1 MKAVDLHIHTIES
14 IIDSQFTFSMDSLI
28 KYVDDMKLD
37 IIGITNHNLFDVE
50 QFKEI
55 CNELDIKVLPGIEI
69 NFEGGH
75 LLLLSEND
83 NLDDFVNKCKK
94 IEEKIRST
102 NDNINKEELIEIFED
117 LNKYL
122 LIPHNPK
129 KPKVPIQ
136 IIKEM
141 KYYISAV
148 EVSSIKDF
156 LREYKTNN
164 DFVPVWFSDI
174 RISTDLDIK
183 KRGRI
188 YLDIDNNSLN
198 SIKLALSDRNK
209 VKLTVDESNS
219 LFPINNESFQV
230 STGLNVLLGARSSGK
245 SYFLNKVESTNEN
258 VKYIRQFSLLDKQN
272 SDNKEF
278 DVRLSNENSIKGEN
292 RFIEFKNLI
301 EEISNIDF
309 EKIKKNIDEYVESL
323 LKFAN
328 EEERRDV
335 FSKSRL
341 YTQNLYARKEIES
354 LDKLID
360 SIENLIQNIE
370 YKDIIEKHVDII
382 NLKNLITDLSKL
394 AKSICRENIIRQKVN
409 EIIEDVKPKLE
420 VKTISNKVIDVN
432 LKEYLSS
439 KSKIEKFNNI
449 CNLVKKQRIIE
460 LDKTGKFTLIMK
472 TGYYNN
478 VSEIKANTKTNI
490 ALADIFKSSYENG
503 YNYLQKLKEVS
514 IPKVDY
520 WKYYVNIQFDIIN
533 ELKLSASGGE
543 RTEFNLLNEIKSAN
557 DYDILLI
564 DEPESSFDNI
574 FLNVQVNNMIKDI
587 SKKMPVILA
596 THNNTTGLSIKP
608 DHILYTKRESTTE
621 DIKFKIYSG
630 NIASKTLT
638 NFENKN
644 DTIETYKI
652 LMDSLEAGE
661 NAYKE
666 REVIYELHKNWK

>member
-514 IPKVDY
+514 ISKVDY

-666 REVIYELHKNWK
+666 REVIYELHKN

>member
-1 MKAVDLHIHTIES
+1 MKAVDLHIHTVKS
-14 IIDSQFTFSMDSLI
+14 ISDSQFTFSMDSLI

-55 CNELDIKVLPGIEI
+55 SNELDIKVLPGIEI

-75 LLLLSEND
+75 LLLLSENN

-117 LNKYL
+117 LNEYL

-174 RISTDLDIK
+174 RIGTDLDIK

-209 VKLTVDESNS
+209 VKLTIDESNS

-449 CNLVKKQRIIE
+449 CNLVKKRRIIE

-666 REVIYELHKNWK
+666 REVIYELHKN

>member
-136 IIKEM
+136 IIKGM

-209 VKLTVDESNS
+209 VKLTIDESNS

-278 DVRLSNENSIKGEN
+278 DVRLSNENSIKGEH

-420 VKTISNKVIDVN
+420 VKTISNKVVDVN

-503 YNYLQKLKEVS
+503 YNYLQELKKVS

-574 FLNVQVNNMIKDI
+574 FLNVQVNNMVKDI

-666 REVIYELHKNWK
+666 REVIYELHKN

>member
-1 MKAVDLHIHTIES
+1 MKAVDLHIHTVKS
-14 IIDSQFTFSMDSLI
+14 ISDSQFTFSMESLI
-28 KYVDDMKLD
+28 KYVDSMKLD
-37 IIGITNHNLFDVE
+37 IVGITNHNLFDIE

-55 CNELDIKVLPGIEI
+55 CNELDIKVLPGIEV

-75 LLLLSEND
+75 LLLLSED
-83 NLDDFVNKCKK
+83 EELEDFSRKCKK
-94 IEEKIRST
+94 VEKIIKSSS
-102 NDNINKEELIEIFED
+102 DYIDKDKLVEIFGD
-117 LNKYL
+117 LGKYL

-141 KYYISAV
+141 DKYIDAI
-148 EVSSIKDF
+148 EVSSVKDF

-174 RISTDLDIK
+174 RIGTDLDIK

-188 YLDIDNNSLN
+188 YLDIDNDSLN
-198 SIKLALSDRNK
+198 SIKLALADRNK
-209 VKLTVDESNS
+209 VKLTIDESNS

-292 RFIEFKNLI
+292 KFIEFKNLI

-382 NLKNLITDLSKL
+382 NLKNLISDLSKL

-420 VKTISNKVIDVN
+420 VKTISNKVVDVN

-478 VSEIKANTKTNI
+478 VSEIKANTKTKI
-490 ALADIFKSSYENG
+490 ALADIFKSSYKNG
-503 YNYLQKLKEVS
+503 YNYLQELKEVS

-574 FLNVQVNNMIKDI
+574 FLNVEVNNMVKDI

-638 NFENKN
+638 CFENKN

-666 REVIYELHKNWK
+666 REVIYELHKN

>member
-1 MKAVDLHIHTIES
+1 MKAVDLHIHTIKS
-14 IIDSQFTFSMDSLI
+14 ISDSQFTFSMDSLI

-117 LNKYL
+117 LNEYL

-156 LREYKTNN
+156 LKEYKTNN

-174 RISTDLDIK
+174 RISADLDIK

-209 VKLTVDESNS
+209 VRLTIDESNS

-309 EKIKKNIDEYVESL
+309 EKIKKNIAEYVESL
-323 LKFAN
+323 LKFAS

-354 LDKLID
+354 LDKLIN

-420 VKTISNKVIDVN
+420 VKTISNNVVDVN

-490 ALADIFKSSYENG
+490 ALADIFKSSYKNG
-503 YNYLQKLKEVS
+503 YNYLQELKEVS

-574 FLNVQVNNMIKDI
+574 FLNVEVNNMVKDI

-638 NFENKN
+638 CFENKN

-666 REVIYELHKNWK
+666 REVIYELHKN

>member
-520 WKYYVNIQFDIIN
+520 
-533 ELKLSASGGE
+533 
-543 RTEFNLLNEIKSAN
+543 
-557 DYDILLI
+557 
-564 DEPESSFDNI
+564 
-574 FLNVQVNNMIKDI
+574 
-587 SKKMPVILA
+587 
-596 THNNTTGLSIKP
+596 
-608 DHILYTKRESTTE
+608 
-621 DIKFKIYSG
+621 
-630 NIASKTLT
+630 
-638 NFENKN
+638 
-644 DTIETYKI
+644 
-652 LMDSLEAGE
+652 
-661 NAYKE
+661 
-666 REVIYELHKNWK
+666 

>member
-1 MKAVDLHIHTIES
+1 MKAVDLHIHTVKS
-14 IIDSQFTFSMDSLI
+14 ISDSQFTFSMDSLI

-55 CNELDIKVLPGIEI
+55 SNELDIKVLPGIEI

-75 LLLLSEND
+75 LLLLSENN

-117 LNKYL
+117 LNEYL

-174 RISTDLDIK
+174 RIGTDLDIK

-209 VKLTVDESNS
+209 VKLTIDESNS

-272 SDNKEF
+272 SNNKEF
-278 DVRLSNENSIKGEN
+278 NVRLSNENSIKGEN

-341 YTQNLYARKEIES
+341 YTQNLYDRKEIES
-354 LDKLID
+354 LDKLIN

-370 YKDIIEKHVDII
+370 YKDIIEKHVDIN

-420 VKTISNKVIDVN
+420 VKTISNKVVDVN

-478 VSEIKANTKTNI
+478 VSEIKSNTKTNI
-490 ALADIFKSSYENG
+490 ALADIFKSSYKNG
-503 YNYLQKLKEVS
+503 YNYLQELKEVS

-543 RTEFNLLNEIKSAN
+543 RTEYNLLNEIKSAN

-574 FLNVQVNNMIKDI
+574 FLNLEVNNMVKDI

-608 DHILYTKRESTTE
+608 DYILYTKRESTNE

-630 NIASKTLT
+630 NIASKTLRCFD
-638 NFENKN
+638 NDD

-661 NAYKE
+661 EAYKE
-666 REVIYELHKNWK
+666 RESTYELHKN

>member
-1 MKAVDLHIHTIES
+1 MKAVDLHIHTVKS
-14 IIDSQFTFSMDSLI
+14 ISDSQFTFSMESLI
-28 KYVDDMKLD
+28 RYVDSMKLD
-37 IIGITNHNLFDVE
+37 IIGITNHNLFDIE

-75 LLLLSEND
+75 LLLLSENEE
-83 NLDDFVNKCKK
+83 LEDFSRKCKK
-94 IEEKIRST
+94 IEKRIESS
-102 NDNINKEELIEIFED
+102 NDYIDKDELMEIFGD
-117 LNKYL
+117 LGKYL

-141 KYYISAV
+141 DKYIDAI

-156 LREYKTNN
+156 LRECKTNN

-174 RISTDLDIK
+174 RIGTVLDIK

-188 YLDIDNNSLN
+188 YLDIDNDSLN
-198 SIKLALSDRNK
+198 SIKLAFSDRNK
-209 VKLTVDESNS
+209 VKLTIDESNS

-245 SYFLNKVESTNEN
+245 SYFLNKVESSNEN

-272 SDNKEF
+272 LDNKEF
-278 DVRLSNENSIKGEN
+278 DVRLSNENSIQGEN
-292 RFIEFKNLI
+292 RFIDFKNLI
-301 EEISNIDF
+301 EEISNVDLK
-309 EKIKKNIDEYVESL
+309 KIKKNIDEYVESL

-335 FSKSRL
+335 FSKSKL
-341 YTQNLYARKEIES
+341 YTQNLYSRKEIKS
-354 LDKLID
+354 LDKLIT
-360 SIENLIQNIE
+360 SIENLIINIE
-370 YKDIIEKHVDII
+370 YKEIIESHLNII
-382 NLKNLITDLSKL
+382 DLKNLVIELSKL
-394 AKSICRENIIRQKVN
+394 AKSICRENIIRQKAN

-420 VKTISNKVIDVN
+420 VKTISNRIVDVD

-439 KSKIEKFNNI
+439 QSKIEKFNDI
-449 CNLVKKQRIIE
+449 CELVKKERTIE
-460 LDKTGKFTLIMK
+460 LDKIGKFTLIMK
-472 TGYYNN
+472 TGYYKN
-478 VSEIKANTKTNI
+478 VSEIKEHAKTSV
-490 ALADIFKSSYENG
+490 ALADIFKSSYEDG
-503 YNYLQKLKEVS
+503 YKYLQNLSEAN

-520 WKYYVNIQFDIIN
+520 WKYYVNVKFDIVN
-533 ELKLSASGGE
+533 EFKLSASGGE
-543 RTEFNLLNEIKSAN
+543 RTEYNLLNEIKSAN

-574 FLNVQVNNMIKDI
+574 FLNREVNNMVKDI

-608 DHILYTKRESTTE
+608 DYILYTKRESSNG

-638 NFENKN
+638 CFENED

-661 NAYKE
+661 EAYKE
-666 REVIYELHKNWK
+666 RESTYELHKN

>member
-1 MKAVDLHIHTIES
+1 MKAVDLHIHTVKS
-14 IIDSQFTFSMDSLI
+14 ISDSQFTFSMKSLI
-28 KYVDDMKLD
+28 KYVDSMKLD
-37 IIGITNHNLFDVE
+37 IVGITNHNLFDIE

-75 LLLLSEND
+75 LLLLSED
-83 NLDDFVNKCKK
+83 EELEDFSRKCKK
-94 IEEKIRST
+94 VEKRIESSSDYIDK
-102 NDNINKEELIEIFED
+102 DELVEIFGD
-117 LNKYL
+117 LGKYL

-141 KYYISAV
+141 DKYIDAI

-174 RISTDLDIK
+174 RIGTNLDIK

-188 YLDIDNNSLN
+188 YLDIDNDSLN
-198 SIKLALSDRNK
+198 SIKLAFSDRNK
-209 VKLTVDESNS
+209 VKLTIDESNS

-245 SYFLNKVESTNEN
+245 SYFLNKVESSNGN

-272 SDNKEF
+272 LDNKEF
-278 DVRLSNENSIKGEN
+278 DVRLSNENSIQGEN
-292 RFIEFKNLI
+292 RFIDFKNLI
-301 EEISNIDF
+301 EEISNVDF
-309 EKIKKNIDEYVESL
+309 KKIKKNIDEYVESL

-335 FSKSRL
+335 FSKSKL
-341 YTQNLYARKEIES
+341 YTQNLYSRKEIKS
-354 LDKLID
+354 IDKLIN
-360 SIENLIQNIE
+360 SIENLIINIE
-370 YKDIIEKHVDII
+370 YKEIIESHLNII
-382 NLKNLITDLSKL
+382 DLKNLVIELSKL
-394 AKSICRENIIRQKVN
+394 AKSICIENIIRQKAN

-420 VKTISNKVIDVN
+420 VKTISNRIVDVD

-439 KSKIEKFNNI
+439 QSKIEKFNDI
-449 CNLVKKQRIIE
+449 CELVKKERTIE
-460 LDKTGKFTLIMK
+460 LDKIGKFTLIMK
-472 TGYYNN
+472 TGYYKN
-478 VSEIKANTKTNI
+478 VSEIKEHAKTSV
-490 ALADIFKSSYENG
+490 ALADIFKSSYKEG
-503 YNYLQKLKEVS
+503 YKYLQNLSEAN

-520 WKYYVNIQFDIIN
+520 WKYYVNVKFDIVN
-533 ELKLSASGGE
+533 EFKLSASGGE
-543 RTEFNLLNEIKSAN
+543 RTEYNLLNEIKSAN

-574 FLNVQVNNMIKDI
+574 FLNLEVNNMVKDI

-608 DHILYTKRESTTE
+608 DYILYTKRETTTE

-638 NFENKN
+638 CFDNDD

-661 NAYKE
+661 EAYKE
-666 REVIYELHKNWK
+666 RESTYELHKN

>member
-1 MKAVDLHIHTIES
+1 
-14 IIDSQFTFSMDSLI
+14 
-28 KYVDDMKLD
+28 
-37 IIGITNHNLFDVE
+37 
-50 QFKEI
+50 
-55 CNELDIKVLPGIEI
+55 
-69 NFEGGH
+69 
-75 LLLLSEND
+75 
-83 NLDDFVNKCKK
+83 
-94 IEEKIRST
+94 
-102 NDNINKEELIEIFED
+102 
-117 LNKYL
+117 
-122 LIPHNPK
+122 
-129 KPKVPIQ
+129 
-136 IIKEM
+136 
-141 KYYISAV
+141 
-148 EVSSIKDF
+148 
-156 LREYKTNN
+156 
-164 DFVPVWFSDI
+164 
-174 RISTDLDIK
+174 
-183 KRGRI
+183 
-188 YLDIDNNSLN
+188 
-198 SIKLALSDRNK
+198 
-209 VKLTVDESNS
+209 
-219 LFPINNESFQV
+219 
-230 STGLNVLLGARSSGK
+230 
-245 SYFLNKVESTNEN
+245 
-258 VKYIRQFSLLDKQN
+258 
-272 SDNKEF
+272 
-278 DVRLSNENSIKGEN
+278 
-292 RFIEFKNLI
+292 
-301 EEISNIDF
+301 
-309 EKIKKNIDEYVESL
+309 
-323 LKFAN
+323 
-328 EEERRDV
+328 
-335 FSKSRL
+335 
-341 YTQNLYARKEIES
+341 
-354 LDKLID
+354 
-360 SIENLIQNIE
+360 
-370 YKDIIEKHVDII
+370 
-382 NLKNLITDLSKL
+382 
-394 AKSICRENIIRQKVN
+394 
-409 EIIEDVKPKLE
+409 
-420 VKTISNKVIDVN
+420 
-432 LKEYLSS
+432 
-439 KSKIEKFNNI
+439 
-449 CNLVKKQRIIE
+449 
-460 LDKTGKFTLIMK
+460 MK

>member
-50 QFKEI
+50 QFKDI

-292 RFIEFKNLI
+292 RFTEFKNLI

-420 VKTISNKVIDVN
+420 VKTISNKVVDVN
-432 LKEYLSS
+432 LKDYLSS

-478 VSEIKANTKTNI
+478 VSEIKSNTKTNI

-574 FLNVQVNNMIKDI
+574 FLNVQVNNMVKDI

-666 REVIYELHKNWK
+666 REVIYELHKN